1 MLDVH
6 LSNQSRRERWG
17 FNFALVLNPE
27 PMNAYHIFLRFVFYS
42 IEQCGGKKMTAMP
55 EKEIEIIIDQDVVL
69 FSWNDEAIQRLAEEL
84 GNTDF
89 PEPRPCG

>member
-1 MLDVH
+1 M
-6 LSNQSRRERWG
+6 
-17 FNFALVLNPE
+17 
-27 PMNAYHIFLRFVFYS
+27 I
-42 IEQCGGKKMTAMP
+42 AMP
-55 EKEIEIIIDQDVVL
+55 EKEIEIIIDQDVVF